1 MSVPVASDKADEQRH
16 GNWLILGSAVMF
28 ACSTSLATMAH
39 ANGALPIWFVI
50 LGRSFVVTVWAA
62 LALIWVR
69 VSPVQSIRVG
79 FRGLVF
85 IRATLNA
92 IGHNVLLFVTMR
104 GVQLGL
110 ATVLYFTTPIFSFVA
125 GYALLRERVSC
136 RDTMAA
142 LMAILGV
149 VLIAQPDMLFVGDH
163 DAPETW
169 YAILCLGAAFS
180 SAGGMV
186 AMRRLTTINF
196 LPIVLVSG
204 LIGILASIIPCV
216 FPPWPKGKTVTRA
229 LLYVAGAGRCAVLRV
244 FTAVVSFILQ
254 CTVQDGLTPD
264 VFSVLGVG
272 IVSGAIC
279 LVMSPEAV
287 EAKPRPDKDEH
298 MRLIRVNKSNDVEL
312 PIL

>member
-1 MSVPVASDKADEQRH
+1 MAARQSALAVKLRALPYRHLDRWLLLFRSQPERDSAGPPHSQSRVVKALSTDSAVVLLGSAQLPLPAATLVCHWIMSVPVASDKADEQRH

-110 ATVLYFTTPIFSFVA
+110 ATVLYFTTPVGSHSRSVCSVCFSFV
-125 GYALLRERVSC
+125 
-136 RDTMAA
+136 
-142 LMAILGV
+142 
-149 VLIAQPDMLFVGDH
+149 MLH
-163 DAPETW
+163 
-169 YAILCLGAAFS
+169 L
-180 SAGGMV
+180 
-186 AMRRLTTINF
+186 
-196 LPIVLVSG
+196 
-204 LIGILASIIPCV
+204 
-216 FPPWPKGKTVTRA
+216 
-229 LLYVAGAGRCAVLRV
+229 
-244 FTAVVSFILQ
+244 
-254 CTVQDGLTPD
+254 
-264 VFSVLGVG
+264 
-272 IVSGAIC
+272 
-279 LVMSPEAV
+279 
-287 EAKPRPDKDEH
+287 
-298 MRLIRVNKSNDVEL
+298 
-312 PIL
+312 

>member
-1 MSVPVASDKADEQRH
+1 
-16 GNWLILGSAVMF
+16 
-28 ACSTSLATMAH
+28 MAH

-229 LLYVAGAGRCAVLRV
+229 LLYVAGAGTTTFAELSLLNAGLQIVPAGRCAVLRV